1 MVRNRRALYGALAG
15 LALALAAYTLSR
27 DDRAAAVSLSLPG
40 LQRTS
45 RTATADTELPRIGL
59 DRLQRPHGG
68 VEVGKRDIFDF
79 GPPPPTPPPPPPP
92 PTPVPTPGAQADLS
106 PPPPSLPPMTVKYIG
121 SLADN
126 QRGLKVAVL
135 LNDRKEV
142 LTGGV
147 GEVVGNRFRIVSI
160 GLESVDVQDLGNN
173 RVQRIPLRGN

>member
-1 MVRNRRALYGALAG
+1 MKNRRALYGAAAAVVVLLAVY
-15 LALALAAYTLSR
+15 LLSR
-27 DDRAAAVSLSLPG
+27 DDRAGAVSLSLPG
-40 LQRTS
+40 MQRT
-45 RTATADTELPRIGL
+45 RTATADAQLPRIGL

-68 VEVGKRDIFDF
+68 VVVGKRDIFDF

-92 PTPVPTPGAQADLS
+92 PTPVPTPFVEVS
-106 PPPPSLPPMTVKYIG
+106 PPPPSLAPMSVKYIG

-126 QRGLKVAVL
+126 QRGVKVAVL

-173 RVQRIPLRGN
+173 RVQRIPLKGN

>member
-1 MVRNRRALYGALAG
+1 MVKNRRAVYAGVAALAVV
-15 LALALAAYTLSR
+15 LAVYSLSR
-27 DDRAAAVSLSLPG
+27 DDRAAPLSLPG
-40 LQRTS
+40 MQRT
-45 RTATADTELPRIGL
+45 RTATAEAVLPRIGL
-59 DRLQRPHGG
+59 DRLQKPHGG

-79 GPPPPTPPPPPPP
+79 GPAPPTPPPPPPP
-92 PTPVPTPGAQADLS
+92 PTAAPTPYVEVT
-106 PPPPSLPPMTVKYIG
+106 PPPPSLPAMTVKYIG

-126 QRGLKVAVL
+126 QRGVKVAVL

-173 RVQRIPLRGN
+173 RVQRIPLKGN

>member
-1 MVRNRRALYGALAG
+1 MVRNRRAVYGAAA
-15 LALALAAYTLSR
+15 ALAVILAVYTLSR

-40 LQRTS
+40 LQRTPT
-45 RTATADTELPRIGL
+45 RTVADAPLPRIGL
-59 DRLQRPHGG
+59 DRLQKPHGG

-92 PTPVPTPGAQADLS
+92 PTPVPTPVVETTPG
-106 PPPPSLPPMTVKYIG
+106 PPVLPPMGVKYIG
-121 SLADN
+121 SLAN
-126 QRGLKVAVL
+126 NERGLKVAVL

-160 GLESVDVQDLGNN
+160 GLESVDLEDLSNN
-173 RVQRIPLRGN
+173 RVQRIPLKGN

>member
-1 MVRNRRALYGALAG
+1 MVRNRRALYGAVAG
-15 LALALAAYTLSR
+15 LALVLAAYTWSH
-27 DDRAAAVSLSLPG
+27 DDRAAAVSLSLSG
-40 LQRTS
+40 LQRAP
-45 RTATADTELPRIGL
+45 RTASADTPLPRIGL
-59 DRLQRPHGG
+59 DRLQKPHGG
-68 VEVGKRDIFDF
+68 MEVGKRDIF
-79 GPPPPTPPPPPPP
+79 GPPPPTPPPPPAPR
-92 PTPVPTPGAQADLS
+92 TPVPTPAVEVDLS
-106 PPPPSLPPMTVKYIG
+106 PPPPSLPPMSVEYIG

-173 RVQRIPLRGN
+173 RVQRIPLKGN

>member
-1 MVRNRRALYGALAG
+1 MVKNRRTVYGAVA
-15 LALALAAYTLSR
+15 ALAAVLAVYSLSR
-27 DDRAAAVSLSLPG
+27 DDRAVPLSLPG
-40 LQRTS
+40 MQRP
-45 RTATADTELPRIGL
+45 RTASAEGVLPRIGL
-59 DRLQRPHGG
+59 DRLQKPHGG

-92 PTPVPTPGAQADLS
+92 PTPVPTPYVELT

-121 SLADN
+121 SLADDK
-126 QRGLKVAVL
+126 RGVKVAVL

-173 RVQRIPLRGN
+173 RVQRIPLKGN